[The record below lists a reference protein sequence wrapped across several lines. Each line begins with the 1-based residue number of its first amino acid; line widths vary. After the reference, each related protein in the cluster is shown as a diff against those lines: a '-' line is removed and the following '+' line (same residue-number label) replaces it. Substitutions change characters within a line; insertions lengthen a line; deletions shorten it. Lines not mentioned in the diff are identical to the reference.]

1 MATVK
6 QFEDLEIWKLS
17 RILCNDIN
25 NVANNTE
32 LRKDYKLYSQIDGS
46 SASVMDNIAEGF
58 ERNGNKEFIQFL
70 SISKASCG
78 ETRSQL
84 YRVLDRNYINDDDF
98 NKLKEQTMVL
108 SRTIGGFMN
117 YLKKSDLKG
126 SKYKVT

>member
-25 NVANNTE
+25 KVANNTE
-32 LRKDYKLYSQIDGS
+32 LRKDYRLYGQIDGS
-46 SASVMDNIAEGF
+46 SGSIMDNIAEGF
-58 ERNGNKEFIQFL
+58 ERNGNREFIQFL

-84 YRVLDRNYINDDDF
+84 YRVYDRNYITHEEF
-98 NKLKEQTMVL
+98 NKLKEQSVVL
-108 SRTIGGFMN
+108 SKMIGGFIN
-117 YLKKSDLKG
+117 YLKKSNFKG
-126 SKYKVT
+126 SKYKD